1 MNPSLDMVLTVLGV
15 LMPFI
20 VPFLVAVALLLY
32 EHFVQQLP
40 AQQRAQVEH
49 TVQMLVAAEEQI
61 CAAVPGSGAYKKA
74 EVIKLA
80 QQMGLKVTPQ
90 ELDLLIEAAV
100 TALPK
105 SA

>member
-1 MNPSLDMVLTVLGV
+1 MDSTTTVLAV
-15 LMPFI
+15 LSTISPFI
-20 VPFLVAVALLLY
+20 VPFLFAAAILLY

-61 CAAVPGSGAYKKA
+61 CKAVPGSGAFKKA

-80 QQMGLKVTPQ
+80 QQIGLKVTPQ
-90 ELDLLIEAAV
+90 ELDLLIEATV